1 MIARSSAGL
10 RPGLK
15 STSQPRS
22 AKISTA
28 RGDSS
33 SEMRTLGLAI
43 CGNSSGCFRAEFL
56 FDLAV
61 GPVEPR
67 QQRLEIAL
75 LDGGA
80 APDAQ
85 SGRGVAI
92 GADVVARLLGLQQI
106 GHLLGRCSL
115 LVRRER
121 GEPRRGDVEAY
132 RGVGTHFLVA

>member
-43 CGNSSGCFRAEFL
+43 CGISSGCFRAEFL
-56 FDLAV
+56 FDLAI

-85 SGRGVAI
+85 TWRRVAV
-92 GADVVARLLGLQQI
+92 GADVVAGFLGLQQI
-106 GHLLGRCSL
+106 GHLLGCRSL
-115 LVRRER
+115 LVGGQRREP
-121 GEPRRGDVEAY
+121 GGGNIQAH
-132 RGVGTHFLVA
+132 GG